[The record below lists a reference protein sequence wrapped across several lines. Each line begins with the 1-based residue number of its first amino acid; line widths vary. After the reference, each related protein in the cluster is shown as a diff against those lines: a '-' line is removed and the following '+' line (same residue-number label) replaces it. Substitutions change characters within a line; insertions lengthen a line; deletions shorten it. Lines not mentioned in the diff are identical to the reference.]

1 MTPRRAQLNRAQRR
15 AQRDFTPLMPADVVY
30 NAMSEIIESAEIL
43 VAVWDQ
49 NNADSML
56 TVDRIRPSVEAVREK
71 IAKLDADIAEQEKRM
86 I

>member
-1 MTPRRAQLNRAQRR
+1 
-15 AQRDFTPLMPADVVY
+15 MPADVVY